1 MLPHR
6 RRRLIVSLEGR
17 RIVITGA
24 GSGIGL
30 RIAERARD
38 AGARV
43 LVSDV
48 SEAALEPA
56 AASGID
62 GVVADSADEEQV
74 AHLMARAGERLG
86 GLDVLV
92 NNAGIAGPT
101 GPVAELDSDAWRRTF
116 DVNIHGQFYAVKH
129 ALPLLRGADDA
140 CIVNMSSAAGRLG
153 MAGRSPYSASKWA
166 VVGFTKT
173 LAVELGDEGIRV
185 NAICPGAVDG
195 PRIRRVIDDKA
206 AMLGRP
212 VGEITDLYL
221 NQSSL
226 RRFVTVDDVAA
237 TVLFLIGPGGRMIS
251 GQAIAVDGNTEKLY

>member
-1 MLPHR
+1 
-6 RRRLIVSLEGR
+6 VSLEDLSLKDR
-17 RIVITGA
+17 RIVVTGA

-30 RIAERARD
+30 RVAQLATD
-38 AGARV
+38 AGAHV

-56 AASGID
+56 TAAGISGT
-62 GVVADSADEEQV
+62 VADSGDEAQV
-74 AHLMARAGERLG
+74 ADLMRQAGDRLG

-101 GPVAELDSDAWRRTF
+101 GPVAELDPDDWRRTF

-129 ALPLLRGADDA
+129 ALPLLRVSAQVSGDA

-173 LAVELGDEGIRV
+173 LAIELGDEGIRV

-195 PRIRRVIDDKA
+195 PRIRRVIADKA

-212 VGEITDLYL
+212 IEEITDLYL

-237 TVLFLIGPGGRMIS
+237 TVLFLLGPGGRMIS
-251 GQAIAVDGNTEKLY
+251 GQALAVDGNTEKLY